1 MPLIEFRGAA
11 VAYDGEQI
19 LAPLTVSLSEQRI
32 GIIGS
37 NGSGKSTT
45 VRLINGL
52 IEPTSGQV
60 LYDGLTPNKRG
71 KDIRKRVGFVFSDA
85 ESQIVMPRV
94 SDDVAFSL
102 RRFKLPREEVKRR
115 VAEALERF
123 ELTDRAENSP
133 HTLSGGE
140 KQRVAIARAL
150 VTQPRI
156 LLCDEPTSALDSGH
170 TGEVMDVLRGHF
182 RPEFLNRINEIVVFK
197 QLSQDEIVQMVDLL
211 TSRVDKNLAAQDMG
225 IELTENAKNLLAV
238 RGFDPVLGAR
248 PLRRTIQRE
257 IEDVLSEKI
266 LYGEIGAGEI
276 ITVDVEGWDGDVE
289 AARKERGKAAPD
301 ATFTFTP
308 RPRPLPAETFDVE
321 PEDEVRDIEPEHAE
335 PETEASEFPDERD
348 GDDADQNGNQP
359 NEGNGPEPV

>member
-19 LAPLTVSLSEQRI
+19 LEPLTVSLSEQRI

-60 LYDGLTPNKRG
+60 LYDGLTPDKRG
-71 KDIRKRVGFVFSDA
+71 KDIRKRVGFVFSDS

-140 KQRVAIARAL
+140 KQMLALASVLVIEPDTIIA
-150 VTQPRI
+150 
-156 LLCDEPTSALDSGH
+156 DEPTTLLD
-170 TGEVMDVLRGHF
+170 LR
-182 RPEFLNRINEIVVFK
+182 NRRRIVRELMSLDQQLIVVTHG
-197 QLSQDEIVQMVDLL
+197 LEML
-211 TSRVDKNLAAQDMG
+211 
-225 IELTENAKNLLAV
+225 
-238 RGFDPVLGAR
+238 RGFDRVLVIDDGA
-248 PLRRTIQRE
+248 LA
-257 IEDVLSEKI
+257 
-266 LYGEIGAGEI
+266 Y
-276 ITVDVEGWDGDVE
+276 DG
-289 AARKERGKAAPD
+289 
-301 ATFTFTP
+301 TP
-308 RPRPLPAETFDVE
+308 
-321 PEDEVRDIEPEHAE
+321 
-335 PETEASEFPDERD
+335 
-348 GDDADQNGNQP
+348 DDAIAFYTDLMDAKP
-359 NEGNGPEPV
+359 

>member
-60 LYDGLTPNKRG
+60 LYDGLTPDKRG

-123 ELTDRAENSP
+123 ELTDRADHSP

-140 KQRVAIARAL
+140 KQMLALASVLVIEPDTIIA
-150 VTQPRI
+150 
-156 LLCDEPTSALDSGH
+156 DEPTTLLD
-170 TGEVMDVLRGHF
+170 LR
-182 RPEFLNRINEIVVFK
+182 NRRRIMRELMSLDQQLIVVTH
-197 QLSQDEIVQMVDLL
+197 DLEML
-211 TSRVDKNLAAQDMG
+211 
-225 IELTENAKNLLAV
+225 
-238 RGFDPVLGAR
+238 RGFDRVLVIDDGA
-248 PLRRTIQRE
+248 LA
-257 IEDVLSEKI
+257 
-266 LYGEIGAGEI
+266 Y
-276 ITVDVEGWDGDVE
+276 DG
-289 AARKERGKAAPD
+289 
-301 ATFTFTP
+301 TP
-308 RPRPLPAETFDVE
+308 
-321 PEDEVRDIEPEHAE
+321 
-335 PETEASEFPDERD
+335 
-348 GDDADQNGNQP
+348 DDAIAFYTDLMDAKP
-359 NEGNGPEPV
+359 

>member
-123 ELTDRAENSP
+123 ELADRAENSP

-140 KQRVAIARAL
+140 KQMLALASVLVIEPDTIIA
-150 VTQPRI
+150 
-156 LLCDEPTSALDSGH
+156 DEPTTLLD
-170 TGEVMDVLRGHF
+170 LR
-182 RPEFLNRINEIVVFK
+182 NRRRIVRELMSLDQQLIVVTH
-197 QLSQDEIVQMVDLL
+197 DL
-211 TSRVDKNLAAQDMG
+211 DM
-225 IELTENAKNLLAV
+225 L
-238 RGFDPVLGAR
+238 RGFDRVLVIDDGA
-248 PLRRTIQRE
+248 LA
-257 IEDVLSEKI
+257 
-266 LYGEIGAGEI
+266 Y
-276 ITVDVEGWDGDVE
+276 DG
-289 AARKERGKAAPD
+289 
-301 ATFTFTP
+301 TP
-308 RPRPLPAETFDVE
+308 
-321 PEDEVRDIEPEHAE
+321 
-335 PETEASEFPDERD
+335 
-348 GDDADQNGNQP
+348 DDAIAFYTDLMDAKP
-359 NEGNGPEPV
+359 

>member
-19 LAPLTVSLSEQRI
+19 LAPLTVSLSEQSI

-60 LYDGLTPNKRG
+60 LYDGLTPDKHGR
-71 KDIRKRVGFVFSDA
+71 DIRKRVGFVFSDA

-123 ELTDRAENSP
+123 DLADRAENSP

-140 KQRVAIARAL
+140 KQMLALAAVLVIEPDTIIA
-150 VTQPRI
+150 
-156 LLCDEPTSALDSGH
+156 DEPTTLLD
-170 TGEVMDVLRGHF
+170 LR
-182 RPEFLNRINEIVVFK
+182 NRRRIMRELMSLDQQLIVVTH
-197 QLSQDEIVQMVDLL
+197 DLEML
-211 TSRVDKNLAAQDMG
+211 
-225 IELTENAKNLLAV
+225 
-238 RGFDPVLGAR
+238 RGFDRVLVIDDGA
-248 PLRRTIQRE
+248 LA
-257 IEDVLSEKI
+257 
-266 LYGEIGAGEI
+266 Y
-276 ITVDVEGWDGDVE
+276 DG
-289 AARKERGKAAPD
+289 
-301 ATFTFTP
+301 TP
-308 RPRPLPAETFDVE
+308 
-321 PEDEVRDIEPEHAE
+321 
-335 PETEASEFPDERD
+335 
-348 GDDADQNGNQP
+348 DDAIAFYTDLMDAKP
-359 NEGNGPEPV
+359 

>member
-60 LYDGLTPNKRG
+60 LYDGLTPDKRG
-71 KDIRKRVGFVFSDA
+71 KDIRKRVGFVFSDS

-123 ELTDRAENSP
+123 DLTDRAENSP

-140 KQRVAIARAL
+140 KQMLALASVLVIEPDTIIA
-150 VTQPRI
+150 
-156 LLCDEPTSALDSGH
+156 DEPTTLLD
-170 TGEVMDVLRGHF
+170 LR
-182 RPEFLNRINEIVVFK
+182 NRRRIVRELMSLDQQLIVVTH
-197 QLSQDEIVQMVDLL
+197 DLEML
-211 TSRVDKNLAAQDMG
+211 
-225 IELTENAKNLLAV
+225 
-238 RGFDPVLGAR
+238 RGFDRVLVIDDGA
-248 PLRRTIQRE
+248 LA
-257 IEDVLSEKI
+257 
-266 LYGEIGAGEI
+266 Y
-276 ITVDVEGWDGDVE
+276 DG
-289 AARKERGKAAPD
+289 GPD
-301 ATFTFTP
+301 AAIAFYTD
-308 RPRPLPAETFDVE
+308 LM
-321 PEDEVRDIEPEHAE
+321 
-335 PETEASEFPDERD
+335 
-348 GDDADQNGNQP
+348 DAKP
-359 NEGNGPEPV
+359 

>member
-37 NGSGKSTT
+37 NGSGESTT

-140 KQRVAIARAL
+140 KQMLALASVLVIEPDTIIA
-150 VTQPRI
+150 
-156 LLCDEPTSALDSGH
+156 DEPTTLLD
-170 TGEVMDVLRGHF
+170 LR
-182 RPEFLNRINEIVVFK
+182 NRRRIVRELMSLDQQLIVVTH
-197 QLSQDEIVQMVDLL
+197 DLEML
-211 TSRVDKNLAAQDMG
+211 
-225 IELTENAKNLLAV
+225 
-238 RGFDPVLGAR
+238 RGFDRVLVIDDGA
-248 PLRRTIQRE
+248 LA
-257 IEDVLSEKI
+257 
-266 LYGEIGAGEI
+266 Y
-276 ITVDVEGWDGDVE
+276 DG
-289 AARKERGKAAPD
+289 GPD
-301 ATFTFTP
+301 AAIAFYTD
-308 RPRPLPAETFDVE
+308 LM
-321 PEDEVRDIEPEHAE
+321 
-335 PETEASEFPDERD
+335 
-348 GDDADQNGNQP
+348 DAKP
-359 NEGNGPEPV
+359 

>member
-60 LYDGLTPNKRG
+60 LYDGLTPDKRG

-115 VAEALERF
+115 VVEALERF
-123 ELTDRAENSP
+123 DLTDRAENSP

-140 KQRVAIARAL
+140 KQMLALASVLVIEPDTIIA
-150 VTQPRI
+150 
-156 LLCDEPTSALDSGH
+156 DEPTTLLD
-170 TGEVMDVLRGHF
+170 LR
-182 RPEFLNRINEIVVFK
+182 NRRRIVRELMSLDQQLIVVTH
-197 QLSQDEIVQMVDLL
+197 DLEML
-211 TSRVDKNLAAQDMG
+211 
-225 IELTENAKNLLAV
+225 
-238 RGFDPVLGAR
+238 RGFDRVLVIDDGA
-248 PLRRTIQRE
+248 LA
-257 IEDVLSEKI
+257 
-266 LYGEIGAGEI
+266 Y
-276 ITVDVEGWDGDVE
+276 DG
-289 AARKERGKAAPD
+289 
-301 ATFTFTP
+301 TP
-308 RPRPLPAETFDVE
+308 
-321 PEDEVRDIEPEHAE
+321 
-335 PETEASEFPDERD
+335 
-348 GDDADQNGNQP
+348 DDAIAFYTDLMDAKP
-359 NEGNGPEPV
+359 

>member
-11 VAYDGEQI
+11 VAYDDEQI

-140 KQRVAIARAL
+140 KQMLALASVLVIEPDTIIA
-150 VTQPRI
+150 
-156 LLCDEPTSALDSGH
+156 DEPTTLLD
-170 TGEVMDVLRGHF
+170 LR
-182 RPEFLNRINEIVVFK
+182 NRRRIVRELMSLDQQLIVVTH
-197 QLSQDEIVQMVDLL
+197 DLEML
-211 TSRVDKNLAAQDMG
+211 
-225 IELTENAKNLLAV
+225 
-238 RGFDPVLGAR
+238 RGFDRVLVIDDGA
-248 PLRRTIQRE
+248 LA
-257 IEDVLSEKI
+257 
-266 LYGEIGAGEI
+266 Y
-276 ITVDVEGWDGDVE
+276 DG
-289 AARKERGKAAPD
+289 GPD
-301 ATFTFTP
+301 AAIAFYTD
-308 RPRPLPAETFDVE
+308 LM
-321 PEDEVRDIEPEHAE
+321 
-335 PETEASEFPDERD
+335 
-348 GDDADQNGNQP
+348 DAKP
-359 NEGNGPEPV
+359 

>member
-60 LYDGLTPNKRG
+60 LYDGLTPDKRG

-123 ELTDRAENSP
+123 DLTDRAENSP

-140 KQRVAIARAL
+140 KQMLALASVLVIEPDTIIA
-150 VTQPRI
+150 
-156 LLCDEPTSALDSGH
+156 DEPTTLLD
-170 TGEVMDVLRGHF
+170 LR
-182 RPEFLNRINEIVVFK
+182 NRRRIVRELMSLKQQLIVVTH
-197 QLSQDEIVQMVDLL
+197 DLEML
-211 TSRVDKNLAAQDMG
+211 
-225 IELTENAKNLLAV
+225 
-238 RGFDPVLGAR
+238 RGFDRVLVIDDGA
-248 PLRRTIQRE
+248 LA
-257 IEDVLSEKI
+257 
-266 LYGEIGAGEI
+266 Y
-276 ITVDVEGWDGDVE
+276 DG
-289 AARKERGKAAPD
+289 APD
-301 ATFTFTP
+301 AAIAFYTD
-308 RPRPLPAETFDVE
+308 LM
-321 PEDEVRDIEPEHAE
+321 
-335 PETEASEFPDERD
+335 
-348 GDDADQNGNQP
+348 DAKP
-359 NEGNGPEPV
+359 

>member
-140 KQRVAIARAL
+140 KQMLALASVLVIEPDTIIA
-150 VTQPRI
+150 
-156 LLCDEPTSALDSGH
+156 DEPTTLLD
-170 TGEVMDVLRGHF
+170 LR
-182 RPEFLNRINEIVVFK
+182 NRRRIVRELMSLDQQLIVVTH
-197 QLSQDEIVQMVDLL
+197 DLEML
-211 TSRVDKNLAAQDMG
+211 
-225 IELTENAKNLLAV
+225 
-238 RGFDPVLGAR
+238 RGFDRVLVIDDGA
-248 PLRRTIQRE
+248 LA
-257 IEDVLSEKI
+257 
-266 LYGEIGAGEI
+266 Y
-276 ITVDVEGWDGDVE
+276 DGT
-289 AARKERGKAAPD
+289 PD
-301 ATFTFTP
+301 AAIAFYTD
-308 RPRPLPAETFDVE
+308 LM
-321 PEDEVRDIEPEHAE
+321 
-335 PETEASEFPDERD
+335 
-348 GDDADQNGNQP
+348 DAKP
-359 NEGNGPEPV
+359 

>member
-60 LYDGLTPNKRG
+60 LYDGLTPDKHGR
-71 KDIRKRVGFVFSDA
+71 DIRKRVGFVFSDA

-123 ELTDRAENSP
+123 DLADRAENSP

-140 KQRVAIARAL
+140 KQMLALASVLVIEPDTIIA
-150 VTQPRI
+150 
-156 LLCDEPTSALDSGH
+156 DEPTTLLD
-170 TGEVMDVLRGHF
+170 LR
-182 RPEFLNRINEIVVFK
+182 NRRRIMRELMSLEQQLIVVTH
-197 QLSQDEIVQMVDLL
+197 DLEML
-211 TSRVDKNLAAQDMG
+211 
-225 IELTENAKNLLAV
+225 
-238 RGFDPVLGAR
+238 RGFDRVLVIDDGA
-248 PLRRTIQRE
+248 L
-257 IEDVLSEKI
+257 
-266 LYGEIGAGEI
+266 AF
-276 ITVDVEGWDGDVE
+276 DG
-289 AARKERGKAAPD
+289 APD
-301 ATFTFTP
+301 
-308 RPRPLPAETFDVE
+308 
-321 PEDEVRDIEPEHAE
+321 
-335 PETEASEFPDERD
+335 
-348 GDDADQNGNQP
+348 DAIAFYTDLMDAKP
-359 NEGNGPEPV
+359 

>member
-60 LYDGLTPNKRG
+60 LYDGLTPDKRG

-123 ELTDRAENSP
+123 DLTDRAEHSP

-140 KQRVAIARAL
+140 KQMLALASVLVIEPDTIIA
-150 VTQPRI
+150 
-156 LLCDEPTSALDSGH
+156 DEPTTLLD
-170 TGEVMDVLRGHF
+170 LR
-182 RPEFLNRINEIVVFK
+182 NRRRIVRELMSLDQQLIVVTH
-197 QLSQDEIVQMVDLL
+197 DLEML
-211 TSRVDKNLAAQDMG
+211 
-225 IELTENAKNLLAV
+225 
-238 RGFDPVLGAR
+238 RGFDRVLVIDDGA
-248 PLRRTIQRE
+248 LA
-257 IEDVLSEKI
+257 
-266 LYGEIGAGEI
+266 Y
-276 ITVDVEGWDGDVE
+276 DG
-289 AARKERGKAAPD
+289 APD
-301 ATFTFTP
+301 AAIAFYTD
-308 RPRPLPAETFDVE
+308 LM
-321 PEDEVRDIEPEHAE
+321 
-335 PETEASEFPDERD
+335 
-348 GDDADQNGNQP
+348 DAKP
-359 NEGNGPEPV
+359 

>member
-60 LYDGLTPNKRG
+60 LYDGLTPDKRG

-123 ELTDRAENSP
+123 DLADRAEHSP
-133 HTLSGGE
+133 HTLSSGE
-140 KQRVAIARAL
+140 KQMLALASVLVIEPDTIIA
-150 VTQPRI
+150 
-156 LLCDEPTSALDSGH
+156 DEPTTLLD
-170 TGEVMDVLRGHF
+170 LR
-182 RPEFLNRINEIVVFK
+182 NRRRIVRELMSLDQQLIVVTH
-197 QLSQDEIVQMVDLL
+197 DLEML
-211 TSRVDKNLAAQDMG
+211 
-225 IELTENAKNLLAV
+225 
-238 RGFDPVLGAR
+238 RGFDRVLVIDDGA
-248 PLRRTIQRE
+248 LA
-257 IEDVLSEKI
+257 
-266 LYGEIGAGEI
+266 Y
-276 ITVDVEGWDGDVE
+276 DGT
-289 AARKERGKAAPD
+289 PD
-301 ATFTFTP
+301 AAIAFYTD
-308 RPRPLPAETFDVE
+308 LM
-321 PEDEVRDIEPEHAE
+321 
-335 PETEASEFPDERD
+335 
-348 GDDADQNGNQP
+348 DAKP
-359 NEGNGPEPV
+359 

>member
-60 LYDGLTPNKRG
+60 LYDGLTPDKRG

-102 RRFKLPREEVKRR
+102 RRFKLPREEVKNR
-115 VAEALERF
+115 VAEVLERF
-123 ELTDRAENSP
+123 DLTDRAEHSP

-140 KQRVAIARAL
+140 KQMLALASVLVIEPDTIIA
-150 VTQPRI
+150 
-156 LLCDEPTSALDSGH
+156 DEPTTLLD
-170 TGEVMDVLRGHF
+170 LR
-182 RPEFLNRINEIVVFK
+182 NRRRIVRELMSLDQQLIVVTH
-197 QLSQDEIVQMVDLL
+197 DLEML
-211 TSRVDKNLAAQDMG
+211 
-225 IELTENAKNLLAV
+225 
-238 RGFDPVLGAR
+238 RGFDRVLVIDDGA
-248 PLRRTIQRE
+248 LA
-257 IEDVLSEKI
+257 
-266 LYGEIGAGEI
+266 Y
-276 ITVDVEGWDGDVE
+276 DG
-289 AARKERGKAAPD
+289 APD
-301 ATFTFTP
+301 
-308 RPRPLPAETFDVE
+308 
-321 PEDEVRDIEPEHAE
+321 
-335 PETEASEFPDERD
+335 
-348 GDDADQNGNQP
+348 DAIAFYTDLMDAKP
-359 NEGNGPEPV
+359 

>member
-60 LYDGLTPNKRG
+60 LYDGLTPDKRG

-123 ELTDRAENSP
+123 DLTDRAENSP

-140 KQRVAIARAL
+140 KQMLALASVLVIEPDTIIA
-150 VTQPRI
+150 
-156 LLCDEPTSALDSGH
+156 DEPTTLLD
-170 TGEVMDVLRGHF
+170 LR
-182 RPEFLNRINEIVVFK
+182 NRRRIMRELMSLDQQLIVVTH
-197 QLSQDEIVQMVDLL
+197 DLEML
-211 TSRVDKNLAAQDMG
+211 RDFDRVLVIDDGALA
-225 IELTENAKNLLAV
+225 
-238 RGFDPVLGAR
+238 
-248 PLRRTIQRE
+248 
-257 IEDVLSEKI
+257 
-266 LYGEIGAGEI
+266 Y
-276 ITVDVEGWDGDVE
+276 DG
-289 AARKERGKAAPD
+289 APD
-301 ATFTFTP
+301 
-308 RPRPLPAETFDVE
+308 
-321 PEDEVRDIEPEHAE
+321 
-335 PETEASEFPDERD
+335 
-348 GDDADQNGNQP
+348 DAIAFYTDLMDAKP
-359 NEGNGPEPV
+359 

>member
-1 MPLIEFRGAA
+1 MTLIEFRGAA

-60 LYDGLTPNKRG
+60 LYDGLTPDKQGR
-71 KDIRKRVGFVFSDA
+71 DIRKRVGFVFSDA

-123 ELTDRAENSP
+123 DLADRAENSP

-140 KQRVAIARAL
+140 KQMLALASVLVIEPDTIIA
-150 VTQPRI
+150 
-156 LLCDEPTSALDSGH
+156 DEPTTLLD
-170 TGEVMDVLRGHF
+170 LRN
-182 RPEFLNRINEIVVFK
+182 RRRIMRELMSLNQQLIVVTH
-197 QLSQDEIVQMVDLL
+197 DLEML
-211 TSRVDKNLAAQDMG
+211 
-225 IELTENAKNLLAV
+225 
-238 RGFDPVLGAR
+238 RGFDRVLVIDDGA
-248 PLRRTIQRE
+248 LA
-257 IEDVLSEKI
+257 
-266 LYGEIGAGEI
+266 Y
-276 ITVDVEGWDGDVE
+276 DGM
-289 AARKERGKAAPD
+289 P
-301 ATFTFTP
+301 
-308 RPRPLPAETFDVE
+308 
-321 PEDEVRDIEPEHAE
+321 
-335 PETEASEFPDERD
+335 
-348 GDDADQNGNQP
+348 DDAIAFYTDLMDAKP
-359 NEGNGPEPV
+359 

>member
-60 LYDGLTPNKRG
+60 LYDGLTPDKHGR
-71 KDIRKRVGFVFSDA
+71 DIRKRVGFVFSDA

-123 ELTDRAENSP
+123 DLADRAENSP

-140 KQRVAIARAL
+140 KQMLALASVLVIEPDTIIA
-150 VTQPRI
+150 
-156 LLCDEPTSALDSGH
+156 DEPTTLLD
-170 TGEVMDVLRGHF
+170 LR
-182 RPEFLNRINEIVVFK
+182 NRRRIVRELMSLEQQLIVVTH
-197 QLSQDEIVQMVDLL
+197 DLEML
-211 TSRVDKNLAAQDMG
+211 
-225 IELTENAKNLLAV
+225 
-238 RGFDPVLGAR
+238 RGFDRVLVIDDGA
-248 PLRRTIQRE
+248 L
-257 IEDVLSEKI
+257 V
-266 LYGEIGAGEI
+266 Y
-276 ITVDVEGWDGDVE
+276 DG
-289 AARKERGKAAPD
+289 APD
-301 ATFTFTP
+301 AAIAFYTD
-308 RPRPLPAETFDVE
+308 LM
-321 PEDEVRDIEPEHAE
+321 
-335 PETEASEFPDERD
+335 
-348 GDDADQNGNQP
+348 DAKP
-359 NEGNGPEPV
+359 